1 MLVLNQANA
10 PLRFLLNPT
19 ESNFFHIKG
28 DLFYLEKITEICVI
42 TYHKN
47 KKTHCKTWAFEIR
60 LRMIFCFSE
69 HSIAPRWYIFC
80 RLFLINYQFG
90 IMMILLR
97 NLWEEEEKIF
107 CKSIKDYYYYY
118 YTVNLLTLMSGR
130 PTIGSWLGMSCF
142 VNSWGELRECHNSKF
157 SWLRGLRLKRNWILY
172 SYNP

>member
-107 CKSIKDYYYYY
+107 CKYYIFCNRCCRETNK
-118 YTVNLLTLMSGR
+118 TVQEAELSFFDLW
-130 PTIGSWLGMSCF
+130 PTSAFTFYFL
-142 VNSWGELRECHNSKF
+142 F
-157 SWLRGLRLKRNWILY
+157 SWA
-172 SYNP
+172 NPDNS